1 MKGVEIVSDNN
12 YDLYLD
18 RTVIDKVSYKEKDLL
33 CILAIL
39 LECAKN
45 QLVYGSEE
53 CIIHC
58 TPSTLWANITQKV
71 KITRTDKKNFIDSI
85 NRLITDNVVTVVE
98 SNTTQIKWS
107 TLLKLDT
114 RAIIHDSNRSFIC
127 IKGDDLNGVKYQEY
141 SHNTLATILQIY
153 VAIVSYFN
161 MDEIRS
167 FDEAI
172 ITGKPVLDK
181 GYDLYGTL
189 DYHVSCWASHE
200 RLMTTRHSIDDKG
213 KPWISKPSLIE
224 GLELLQQLGL
234 ICIVSVPGITNHY
247 CFPRHEKYVKQIA
260 QMQAKQI
267 AYKKKQKT
275 EEE

>member
-98 SNTTQIKWS
+98 SNTKDIKWS

-114 RAIIHDSNRSFIC
+114 RSIIHDSNRTFVC
-127 IKGDDLNGVKYQEY
+127 IKGDDLDGIKYKEY
-141 SHNTLATILQIY
+141 SHNTLATVLQIY

-161 MDEIRS
+161 MQQIEDFDTAIAANKMVIDEN
-167 FDEAI
+167 
-172 ITGKPVLDK
+172 
-181 GYDLYGTL
+181 YDLYGQL
-189 DYHVSCWASHE
+189 DYHVSCWASHN
-200 RLMTTRHSIDDKG
+200 RLMTTRHSSDTPG
-213 KPWISKPSLIE
+213 QPWISKPSLIE
-224 GLELLQQLGL
+224 GLNLLEELGL

-267 AYKKKQKT
+267 AYSKKKKQ
-275 EEE
+275 ED

>member
-1 MKGVEIVSDNN
+1 MSNNN
-12 YDLYLD
+12 YDLCLD

-114 RAIIHDSNRSFIC
+114 RSIIHDSNRSFIC

-161 MDEIRS
+161 MQQIQY

-172 ITGKPVLDK
+172 ANGKPVLDEQ
-181 GYDLYGTL
+181 YDLYGKI

-200 RLMTTRHSIDDKG
+200 RLMTTRHNTDEKG
-213 KPWISKPSLIE
+213 QPWISKPSLIE

-234 ICIVSVPGITNHY
+234 ICIVSVPGIVNHY

-260 QMQAKQI
+260 QRQAKQI
-267 AYKKKQKT
+267 AYQKRQSSKK
-275 EEE
+275 